1 MQREHRSSSRAPL
14 SVLLLLLTIT
24 ACGESELSEQAP
36 VDQVVLQAYLDG
48 WRTSSGLIG
57 AVLGVQRTGGTPIL
71 VGSGFSDPATNT
83 PMDPTSPL
91 FIASV
96 TKGFVAAVVVQLAAE
111 QVLNLD
117 DPLARWVDWPTG
129 DRITI
134 RRLLNHTSGL
144 PSLFNDDERD
154 FWQPI
159 LLSNL
164 ERVWTPRE
172 SLAYIRDRPLLFE
185 PGAGYHYSNANFV
198 LAGLVVE
205 AATGEALTDQIR
217 TRLTEPLGLTE
228 TYLDD
233 GSGPTDPRIGHLFF
247 DLTGTGT
254 YLDVRS
260 FPRTGVVSLYWA
272 AGGMVSTPPDLLTW
286 AGELYGRTRVLP
298 RAWRDQVMDLGAVG
312 YGFATYG
319 LCPCSPDASELEY
332 SGRGHDG
339 YFPGFRTFIG
349 YWPDA
354 DVAAVLYVNQ
364 APIDH
369 GNFQRAIEGVRALV
383 R

>member
-1 MQREHRSSSRAPL
+1 M
-14 SVLLLLLTIT
+14 SVLLFLLEIT
-24 ACGESELSEQAP
+24 ACGESGLGERAP
-36 VDQVVLQAYLDG
+36 VEPAALQAYLDE

-57 AVLGVQRTGGTPIL
+57 AVLGIARPGGMPVL

-83 PMDPTSPL
+83 PMDPTSP
-91 FIASV
+91 FFVASV

-111 QVLNLD
+111 QELSLD
-117 DPLARWVDWPTG
+117 DPLSRWVDWPTG

-164 ERVWTPRE
+164 ERVWTPQE

-205 AATGEALTDQIR
+205 AATGQSLADQIR
-217 TRLTEPLGLTE
+217 TRLTEPLGLTD
-228 TYLDD
+228 TYLDN
-233 GSGPTDPRIGHLFF
+233 GLGPTDPRIGHLFF
-247 DLTGTGT
+247 DLTGTGAF
-254 YLDVRS
+254 LDVRS

-298 RAWRDQVMDLGAVG
+298 RAWREQVTDLGTLG

-319 LCPCSPDASELEY
+319 LCPCSSPSAGNVEY

-369 GNFQRAIEGVRALV
+369 ANFQRGIEGVRALV